1 MFRRILAACG
11 LALVGALLTVSAAP
25 AGAIDNSLTGD
36 GSGSLTTSAAPS
48 PRATYV
54 YVILAHNCPAFN
66 KASIRV
72 RQRENGFSGTNYFRQ
87 IAQGQVFI
95 NGGWR
100 NRGNQAVQR
109 STQFPNNGQ
118 NFIYD
123 GPNWVF
129 TWNNEFAFSHRI
141 LVRLEWRNNAGT
153 PNYFGDD
160 YVVARAAV
168 FNRCT

>member
-72 RQRENGFSGTNYFRQ
+72 RQRENGTSGTNYFRQ
-87 IAQGQVFI
+87 IAQGQVFR
-95 NGGWR
+95 NGAWR

-109 STQFPNNGQ
+109 STQF
-118 NFIYD
+118 
-123 GPNWVF
+123 
-129 TWNNEFAFSHRI
+129 A
-141 LVRLEWRNNAGT
+141 NNATELRLQRPELGLHLERGVLVLA
-153 PNYFGDD
+153 PDPGP
-160 YVVARAAV
+160 AAV
-168 FNRCT
+168 VEQRRHAELLR